1 MNHVLAFNKW
11 PTDGIVVEDPG
22 LKDYISVQPKIVPKS
37 SGRYMGYRFY
47 KSRVFIVE
55 RLMNKLTVA
64 GHKSKKHFKT
74 SGRLTGKY
82 ATAYTT
88 MRKSLELVEQ
98 RTGKNPIEVFVKAI
112 ENAAPREET
121 ITIEYGGARY
131 PKAVECAPQR
141 RVDFALRIFA
151 QGSFHRS
158 FNSRKSMVEILADE
172 IVNAYNMSGQSIAI
186 TKKLELERQADASR

>member
-1 MNHVLAFNKW
+1 MIEIKAFNKW
-11 PTDGIVVEDPG
+11 PTTGITVEDPG
-22 LKDYISVQPKIVPKS
+22 LKDYITLQPRVVPRS
-37 SGRYMGYRFY
+37 SGRYMGFRFY
-47 KSRVFIVE
+47 KSKVFIVE
-55 RLMNKLTVA
+55 RLMSKLTVA
-64 GHKSKKHFKT
+64 GHKSKKHFKS

-82 ATAYTT
+82 ATASTI
-88 MRKSLELVEQ
+88 MKHVLEKVEQ
-98 RTGKNPIEVFVKAI
+98 RTGKNPIEVLVKAI

-158 FNSRKSMVEILADE
+158 FNSKKSMVDVLADE
-172 IVNAYNMSGQSIAI
+172 IVNAYSMSGQSIAI

>member
-1 MNHVLAFNKW
+1 MVEILAFNKW
-11 PTDGIVVEDPG
+11 PTTGITVEDPG
-22 LKDYISVQPKIVPKS
+22 LKDYITLQPRVLPRS
-37 SGRYMGYRFY
+37 SGRYMGFRFY
-47 KSRVFIVE
+47 KSKVFIVE
-55 RLMNKLTVA
+55 RLMNKLTVS

-82 ATAYTT
+82 ATAATI
-88 MRKSLELVEQ
+88 MKHVLEKVEQ
-98 RTGKNPIEVFVKAI
+98 RTGKNPIEVFVKAV

-151 QGSFHRS
+151 QGSFHRA
-158 FNSRKSMVEILADE
+158 FNTKKSMVDSLTDE

>member
-1 MNHVLAFNKW
+1 MVEILAFNKW
-11 PTDGIVVEDPG
+11 PTTGITVEDPG
-22 LKDYISVQPKIVPKS
+22 LKEYISLQPRVVPRS
-37 SGRYMGYRFY
+37 AGRYMGFRFY
-47 KSRVFIVE
+47 KSKVFIVE
-55 RLMNKLTVA
+55 RFMNKLTVS
-64 GHKSKKHFKT
+64 GHKSKKHFKS

-82 ATAYTT
+82 ATASNLMKHT
-88 MRKSLELVEQ
+88 LEKVEQ
-98 RTGKNPIEVFVKAI
+98 RTGKNPIEVLVKAI

-131 PKAVECAPQR
+131 PKAVECSPQR

-158 FNSRKSMVEILADE
+158 FNTKKSMVDSLTDE

-186 TKKLELERQADASR
+186 TKKLELERQADSSR